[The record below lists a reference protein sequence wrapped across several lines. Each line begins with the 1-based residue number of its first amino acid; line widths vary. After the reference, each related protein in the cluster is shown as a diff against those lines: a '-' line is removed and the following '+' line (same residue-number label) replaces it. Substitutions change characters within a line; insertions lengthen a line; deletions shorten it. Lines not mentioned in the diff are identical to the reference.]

1 MISFHVMVMV
11 VAAVAV
17 ETEVEIVAS
26 KVVVWVHISYNIA
39 TITRQMHQESIGF
52 GNVGFF

>member
-1 MISFHVMVMV
+1 MISFLVMV

-17 ETEVEIVAS
+17 EMEVEIVAS
-26 KVVVWVHISYNIA
+26 KMVVWVHISYNIA
-39 TITRQMHQESIGF
+39 TITRRMHQESIGF